1 MEKELEDDDDNPI
14 NIKYVCDFV
23 SDEHSISYSDNIF
36 ITFTSILD
44 EFILIYSSK
53 DNSIIFFCI
62 IDNIKINE
70 IINVHSEYIIN
81 FRHHRDVMNDRD

>member
-36 ITFTSILD
+36 IIFTSILD
-44 EFILIYSSK
+44 ELILVYSSK
-53 DNSIIFFCI
+53 DDSLIFY
-62 IDNIKINE
+62 NIL
-70 IINVHSEYIIN
+70 
-81 FRHHRDVMNDRD
+81 